1 MTQPRLMVPEPGIAE
16 AGAMEPMTLTEVERA
31 PVLQENERH
40 EAAAFDRLADQRD
53 SETLRTSEWTF
64 SRYRSATCGRP
75 LYQAYPDRAFV
86 YLGRHFFKGADPRR
100 PLKGVRVLDLGAG
113 DGLWSVILAEQG
125 ADVTSIEIS
134 PKQVELAR
142 RRMSLHGLAWDAR
155 VGSAFALSEQ
165 FPHESFD
172 LVFAQAILHH
182 LTWDLERVYDGMR
195 HLLRT
200 GGHATM
206 SEPYCASPLVR
217 RIREKLSWL
226 VPFDRE
232 TVDER
237 PLNDGDLLPLSRAF
251 PKVTVERF
259 DFVAKFARR
268 MFRSTYMERGCFRFD
283 RLLLQATMFRYLAGG
298 VFIAAQK

>member
-1 MTQPRLMVPEPGIAE
+1 MDCSITFTPMLRTLAE
-16 AGAMEPMTLTEVERA
+16 GSRA
-31 PVLQENERH
+31 PVLQENERN

-53 SETLRTSEWTF
+53 SGTLRTSEWTF

-86 YLGRHFFKGADPRR
+86 YLGQNGFRRDDPLK

-113 DGLWSVILAEQG
+113 DGIWSVILAEQG
-125 ADVTSIEIS
+125 ASVTSIEIS

-142 RRMSLHGLAWDAR
+142 QRMRLHGLAWDAR
-155 VGSAFALSEQ
+155 VGSAFSLGDQ
-165 FPHESFD
+165 FPPESFD
-172 LVFAQAILHH
+172 LIFAQAILHH

-206 SEPYCASPLVR
+206 SEPYCASARVR
-217 RIREKLSWL
+217 RIRERLSWL

-232 TVDER
+232 SVDER
-237 PLNDGDLLPLSRAF
+237 PLNDDDLLPLSRMF

-259 DFVAKFARR
+259 DFLAKFARR
-268 MFRSTYMERGCFRFD
+268 LFRSRSMERGFFRFD
-283 RLLLQATMFRYLAGG
+283 RFLLRTKTFRYLAGG
-298 VFIAAQK
+298 VFISAQK